1 MQVLSYNCNHT
12 AVQQFQSTLDRFLKQ
27 PFLKDFNAFN
37 KTIKVGIGGVAHI
50 YAADEARTSD
60 LEEAIV
66 IAFTHDRHSWIAV
79 WYQHQ

>member
-1 MQVLSYNCNHT
+1 MKVLSYNCNLT
-12 AVQQFQSTLDRFLKQ
+12 VVEQFQGTLDRFLKGA
-27 PFLKDFNAFN
+27 FLKDFKKFN
-37 KTIKVGIGGVAHI
+37 ETIRVGIGGVAHI